1 MGIRAVIALELRHN
15 DEPVGRVCG
24 GAVDVYYDVVS
35 GDARFWLGLRGM
47 ASGVPFRRPPLPRP
61 RAHFIT
67 LVVG

>member
-1 MGIRAVIALELRHN
+1 MGTPALAVELRHN

-61 RAHFIT
+61 RTHLVA